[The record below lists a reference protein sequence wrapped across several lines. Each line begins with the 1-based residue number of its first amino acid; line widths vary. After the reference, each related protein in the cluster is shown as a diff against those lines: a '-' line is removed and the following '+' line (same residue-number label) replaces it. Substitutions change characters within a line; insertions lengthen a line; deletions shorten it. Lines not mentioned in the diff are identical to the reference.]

1 MQNLCRV
8 SLAVFLGDFTG
19 TCTGDSCTILRD
31 NSADDDNKNL
41 LSVQRKSSSLLVQGM
56 VYDEN
61 GKVIVAIEDSRP
73 HINRNNVFGWKR
85 PDEHTLEVTDQKD
98 RTVLHIRFMNKTTIY
113 VEGLFYTSSGNS
125 LRVKKDV
132 LEFAAKRGGTNSF
145 SFEGGCAG
153 TFGSK
158 GTIFAF

>member
-113 VEGLFYTSSGNS
+113 VELRGKVIWFLLTCRPDLLPVDLKRQGRAEEHIALFYPDTQEEP
-125 LRVKKDV
+125 LA
-132 LEFAAKRGGTNSF
+132 LL
-145 SFEGGCAG
+145 
-153 TFGSK
+153 
-158 GTIFAF
+158 